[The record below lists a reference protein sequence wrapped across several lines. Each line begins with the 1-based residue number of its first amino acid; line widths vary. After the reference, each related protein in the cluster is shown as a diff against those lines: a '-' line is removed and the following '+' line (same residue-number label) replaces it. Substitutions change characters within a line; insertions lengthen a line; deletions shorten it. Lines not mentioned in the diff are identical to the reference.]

1 LKDYSYKTVAI
12 SISLLY
18 NSRVSIAT
26 CGNKMKME
34 EVQVRQAVNARVL
47 RTDMRTRD
55 LVNQAVASIPTLGL
69 QRAAE
74 FLAAMNVPAEIAVR
88 TLVYPGRRRR

>member
-1 LKDYSYKTVAI
+1 MNT
-12 SISLLY
+12 
-18 NSRVSIAT
+18 
-26 CGNKMKME
+26 E
-34 EVQVRQAVNARVL
+34 EVQTRQSANARVM

-55 LVNQAVASIPTLGL
+55 LVNQAIASVPTLGL

-88 TLVYPGRRRR
+88 TLVYPGRRRRN

>member
-1 LKDYSYKTVAI
+1 MNYEAAA
-12 SISLLY
+12 
-18 NSRVSIAT
+18 VSAT
-26 CGNKMKME
+26 LD
-34 EVQVRQAVNARVL
+34 AVDRKL
-47 RTDMRTRD
+47 RIDMRTRD

-88 TLVYPGRRRR
+88 TLVYPHRRRSN

>member
-1 LKDYSYKTVAI
+1 MNI
-12 SISLLY
+12 EF
-18 NSRVSIAT
+18 AT
-26 CGNKMKME
+26 ATERK
-34 EVQVRQAVNARVL
+34 L

-88 TLVYPGRRRR
+88 TLVYPNRRRSS

>member
-1 LKDYSYKTVAI
+1 MNFETVD
-12 SISLLY
+12 
-18 NSRVSIAT
+18 R
-26 CGNKMKME
+26 KP
-34 EVQVRQAVNARVL
+34 

-88 TLVYPGRRRR
+88 TLVYPDRRRSN

>member
-1 LKDYSYKTVAI
+1 MQEQQTMVENMQGDAI
-12 SISLLY
+12 
-18 NSRVSIAT
+18 
-26 CGNKMKME
+26 G
-34 EVQVRQAVNARVL
+34 VQQQAVRRP

-55 LVNQAVASIPTLGL
+55 LVNQAVASVPALGL

-88 TLVYPGRRRR
+88 ALVYPNRRRVG

>member
-1 LKDYSYKTVAI
+1 MINES
-12 SISLLY
+12 
-18 NSRVSIAT
+18 NSD
-26 CGNKMKME
+26 
-34 EVQVRQAVNARVL
+34 QAVAEREAVRRL

-74 FLAAMNVPAEIAVR
+74 FLVAMNVPPEIAVR
-88 TLVYPGRRRR
+88 TLVYPTRRRPS

>member
-1 LKDYSYKTVAI
+1 MSVLQ
-12 SISLLY
+12 LMEL
-18 NSRVSIAT
+18 
-26 CGNKMKME
+26 MKME
-34 EVQVRQAVNARVL
+34 EVQGHSTTTARPRVT
-47 RTDMRTRD
+47 RTDLRTRD

-88 TLVYPGRRRR
+88 TLVYPHKRRRG

>member
-1 LKDYSYKTVAI
+1 MNYEMGALNDTLSVAD
-12 SISLLY
+12 
-18 NSRVSIAT
+18 R
-26 CGNKMKME
+26 K
-34 EVQVRQAVNARVL
+34 Q

-55 LVNQAVASIPTLGL
+55 LVNQAIASVPTLGL

-88 TLVYPGRRRR
+88 TLVYPHRRRSN

>member
-1 LKDYSYKTVAI
+1 MHTDTAI
-12 SISLLY
+12 LEQ
-18 NSRVSIAT
+18 R
-26 CGNKMKME
+26 KP
-34 EVQVRQAVNARVL
+34 

-55 LVNQAVASIPTLGL
+55 LVNQAVASVPSLGL

-88 TLVYPGRRRR
+88 TLVYPHRRRHG